1 MAYGVLIESKI
12 QAKNIE
18 ALNRSA
24 IASVDVAGGGL
35 VSLVAPTTQGED
47 RWTAN
52 TPSSGNLKVAI
63 AYNPSVQYSVVNG
76 VTLAGLLVDP
86 RAYTNIAGKT
96 FDVFLPKVGDE
107 IVITIDA
114 VDASSSSIVAGDYL
128 EPKASQTTFQ
138 RIASATGAT
147 AGSTSFRVEHTGT
160 ITFPNAGIGN
170 DSVTV
175 YKAVCVQE

>member
-24 IASVDVAGGGL
+24 ISTVDVAGGGL

-52 TPSSGNLKVAI
+52 VPSAGNLKVAI
-63 AYNPSVQYSVVNG
+63 AYNPSVQYLTVNG
-76 VTLAGLLVDP
+76 VTLSGLLADP
-86 RAYTNIAGKT
+86 RAYTNVANKT
-96 FDVFLPKVGDE
+96 YDVFLPKVGDE
-107 IVITIDA
+107 IVVTIDA
-114 VDASSSSIVAGDYL
+114 IDATGSSAVAGDFL

-147 AGSTSFRVEHTGT
+147 TGSTSFKIEYVGA

-170 DSVTV
+170 DAVTV
-175 YKAVCVQE
+175 IKAVCVQE

>member
-24 IASVDVAGGGL
+24 ISTVDVAGGGL

-52 TPSSGNLKVAI
+52 APSAGNLKVAI
-63 AYNPSVQYSVVNG
+63 AYNPSVQYVSVNG

-86 RAYTNIAGKT
+86 RAYTNLANKT
-96 FDVFLPKVGDE
+96 YDVFLPKVGDE
-107 IVITIDA
+107 IVITSDCA
-114 VDASSSSIVAGDYL
+114 DSSASATVAGDFF
-128 EPKASQTTFQ
+128 EPKAGQTTFQ

-147 AGSTSFRVEHTGT
+147 AGSTSFRVEYVGAT
-160 ITFPNAGIGN
+160 TFPNAGIGH
-170 DSVTV
+170 DSVTT
-175 YKAVCVQE
+175 YKLVCVQE

>member
-24 IASVDVAGGGL
+24 IAAVDVAGGGL
-35 VSLVAPTTQGED
+35 VSLVAPTTKGED

-52 TPSSGNLKVAI
+52 TPSAGNLKVAI
-63 AYNPSVQYSVVNG
+63 AYNPAVQYNVVNG

-86 RAYTNIAGKT
+86 RAYTNIANKT

-114 VDASSSSIVAGDYL
+114 VDASSSAIVAGDYL

-147 AGSTSFRVEHTGT
+147 AGSTSFRVEYVDAL
-160 ITFPNAGIGN
+160 TFPKAGIGT
-170 DSVTV
+170 DAVV
-175 YKAVCVQE
+175 AYKAVCVQE

>member
-18 ALNRSA
+18 ALNRSVVSTVA
-24 IASVDVAGGGL
+24 VAGGGL

-52 TPSSGNLKVAI
+52 VPSSGNLKVAI
-63 AYNPSVQYSVVNG
+63 AYNPSVQYVTVNG

-86 RAYTNIAGKT
+86 RAYTNLANKT
-96 FDVFLPKVGDE
+96 YDAFLPQLGDE

-114 VDASSSSIVAGDYL
+114 VDASSSSIVAGDFL

-147 AGSTSFRVEHTGT
+147 SGSTSFRVEYVGSLV
-160 ITFPNAGIGN
+160 FPNAGIGH